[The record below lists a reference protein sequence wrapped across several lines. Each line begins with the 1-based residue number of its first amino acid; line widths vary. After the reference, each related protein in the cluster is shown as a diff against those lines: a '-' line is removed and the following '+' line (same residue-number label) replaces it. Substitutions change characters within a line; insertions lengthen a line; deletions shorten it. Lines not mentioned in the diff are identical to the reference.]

1 MGTAATVAI
10 AALLWSAAAI
20 VCGAQD
26 LPAAVQAPP
35 AITAPAITVSG
46 AAAAPGAAVTV
57 AMPTVSVLKA
67 PTMLGTLSSTSRPAG
82 DGSMLHVTLGHSMFI
97 DTKTRL
103 RRVYISDP
111 GVLNSVTLSPNQ
123 IIVTAMN
130 PGICSLTLLDE
141 NGLAQAYMV
150 SSDLDLDGL
159 RTALAGAVHGD
170 SVKVT
175 GTAGRVT
182 LSGTVT
188 SAAMSD
194 EAVKLASSYSRDVA
208 NTLVVTPGHP
218 KQVRLQVRILEVDRS
233 KLLELG
239 VNLFNPG
246 GTNGIQAGMQS
257 AQFPSTAT
265 LAQAVSSTASATVSA
280 SNPLSFLL
288 YSAKLNLGA
297 TIQDLQTKQVLQ
309 ILAEPTITTIS
320 GVKADFL
327 SGGEFPFPSVQPGG
341 TGGSPVISIQ
351 FRPFGVKVEF
361 TPVVND
367 DGTIRLTVAP
377 EVSALD
383 YSNAVTL
390 SGITVPAL
398 STRRASTEVELR
410 SNQSFAISGLL
421 DQRTTDA
428 MSKNPGAASIP
439 ILGNLFKSKN
449 SNRSTTELV
458 VVVTPTVVDPLEEMD
473 PPSQPDLPLPRLD
486 VQGFDKSLGR
496 DLTPN
501 PIAPP
506 IPADHPPVVP
516 PQFPNPVH
524 PAATKATSVAPMQD
538 APPAAMS
545 TAPVAIPPASTALP
559 RVAAAAQSVAP
570 PSVAVPA
577 QNPGAALPAMPAT
590 GTAAHAA
597 QSADPTLLAPANAT
611 PRNYA
616 VDRVA
621 AAPSPFAVS
630 APAQTTPP
638 NSIVEVMAVSHD
650 SDADVMVA
658 ALKRHGYDVA
668 VNHDPHD
675 SLIHLDMGPFPS
687 KSAAEAMRQKL
698 QRDGY
703 NATLK

>member
-1 MGTAATVAI
+1 MGTAAVI
-10 AALLWSAAAI
+10 AALLWSAGAI
-20 VCGAQD
+20 LCDAQD

-35 AITAPAITVSG
+35 SIAAPAITVSG
-46 AAAAPGAAVTV
+46 AAAAPGAAMTV

-67 PTMLGTLSSTSRPAG
+67 PTMLGTLSSTSRTAG
-82 DGSMLHVTLGHSMFI
+82 DGSTLHVMLGHSMFI

-141 NGLAQAYMV
+141 NGLAQTYMV

-159 RTALAGAVHGD
+159 RTALAGAVPGD
-170 SVKVT
+170 SVKVS
-175 GTAGRVT
+175 GSGGRIT
-182 LSGTVT
+182 LSGTVS

-194 EAVKLASSYSRDVA
+194 EVVKLASSYSRDVA
-208 NTLVVTPGHP
+208 NTLVVAPSHP

-233 KLLELG
+233 KLLQLG
-239 VNLFNPG
+239 VNIFNPG
-246 GTNGIQAGMQS
+246 GTNGIQAGMTS

-265 LAQAVSSTASATVSA
+265 LTQAVSSTASATVSA

-327 SGGEFPFPSVQPGG
+327 SGGEFPFPSVQSGG
-341 TGGSPVISIQ
+341 TGGTPTISVE
-351 FRPFGVKVEF
+351 FRSFGVKLEF
-361 TPVVND
+361 TPIVND
-367 DGTIRLTVAP
+367 DGTIRLKVAP

-383 YSNAVTL
+383 YSNAITL

-398 STRRASTEVELR
+398 SSRRASTEVELR

-428 MSKNPGAASIP
+428 MSKNPGAANIP

-449 SNRSTTELV
+449 SNRSVTELV

-473 PPSQPDLPLPRLD
+473 VPAQPDLPLPRMD
-486 VQGFDKSLGR
+486 VQDFDKSLGR
-496 DLTPN
+496 DLAPN
-501 PIAPP
+501 PAAPP
-506 IPADHPPVVP
+506 IPSDHPPVVP
-516 PQFPNPVH
+516 PVFPNSVH
-524 PAATKATSVAPMQD
+524 PAAAKATNVAPAQD
-538 APPAAMS
+538 ALPVAMS
-545 TAPVAIPPASTALP
+545 TAPVAIQAASAALPKIPPAARSNETT
-559 RVAAAAQSVAP
+559 
-570 PSVAVPA
+570 
-577 QNPGAALPAMPAT
+577 LPAMPAT
-590 GTAAHAA
+590 DMAPHAA
-597 QSADPTLLAPANAT
+597 QSADPTLTASADTAPRT
-611 PRNYA
+611 HA
-616 VDRVA
+616 VDRVSA
-621 AAPSPFAVS
+621 LPSTSTAPVT
-630 APAQTTPP
+630 AQMATA

-668 VNHDPHD
+668 INHDPHD

>member
-20 VCGAQD
+20 VCGAQN

-233 KLLELG
+233 KLL
-239 VNLFNPG
+239 
-246 GTNGIQAGMQS
+246 
-257 AQFPSTAT
+257 
-265 LAQAVSSTASATVSA
+265 
-280 SNPLSFLL
+280 
-288 YSAKLNLGA
+288 
-297 TIQDLQTKQVLQ
+297 
-309 ILAEPTITTIS
+309 
-320 GVKADFL
+320 
-327 SGGEFPFPSVQPGG
+327 
-341 TGGSPVISIQ
+341 
-351 FRPFGVKVEF
+351 
-361 TPVVND
+361 
-367 DGTIRLTVAP
+367 
-377 EVSALD
+377 
-383 YSNAVTL
+383 
-390 SGITVPAL
+390 
-398 STRRASTEVELR
+398 
-410 SNQSFAISGLL
+410 
-421 DQRTTDA
+421 
-428 MSKNPGAASIP
+428 
-439 ILGNLFKSKN
+439 
-449 SNRSTTELV
+449 
-458 VVVTPTVVDPLEEMD
+458 
-473 PPSQPDLPLPRLD
+473 
-486 VQGFDKSLGR
+486 
-496 DLTPN
+496 
-501 PIAPP
+501 
-506 IPADHPPVVP
+506 
-516 PQFPNPVH
+516 
-524 PAATKATSVAPMQD
+524 
-538 APPAAMS
+538 
-545 TAPVAIPPASTALP
+545 
-559 RVAAAAQSVAP
+559 
-570 PSVAVPA
+570 
-577 QNPGAALPAMPAT
+577 
-590 GTAAHAA
+590 
-597 QSADPTLLAPANAT
+597 
-611 PRNYA
+611 
-616 VDRVA
+616 
-621 AAPSPFAVS
+621 
-630 APAQTTPP
+630 
-638 NSIVEVMAVSHD
+638 
-650 SDADVMVA
+650 
-658 ALKRHGYDVA
+658 
-668 VNHDPHD
+668 
-675 SLIHLDMGPFPS
+675 
-687 KSAAEAMRQKL
+687 
-698 QRDGY
+698 
-703 NATLK
+703 